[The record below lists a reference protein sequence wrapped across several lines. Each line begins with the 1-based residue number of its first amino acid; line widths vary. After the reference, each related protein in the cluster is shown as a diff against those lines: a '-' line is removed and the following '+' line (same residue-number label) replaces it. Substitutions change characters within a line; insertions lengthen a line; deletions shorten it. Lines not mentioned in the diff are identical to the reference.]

1 MNERV
6 LITGATGFL
15 GGYFAY
21 DVLTRTQSQ
30 VFLHA
35 RPQEVSAE
43 RRVAQRLTQI
53 ARSLGPAAPWDERR
67 IAAELGHRLHVVSGD
82 LSQPQ
87 MGLAAD
93 VYRGLNVDT
102 IWHIA
107 GRVDF
112 LKARRAEVTLANVQG
127 TEQVIQFAASRAVP
141 CLNLISTA
149 FVAGERSGEIP
160 ETSHDPN
167 FAANNPYEESKRL
180 AEGMV
185 QEHHRTTGLN
195 YRIFRPS
202 VLVGHSVT
210 AEPDS
215 EDGLYGF
222 LANLL
227 NLRDQ
232 LRKVRPDYLAQ
243 TPVRIL
249 AAANPHINLL
259 CVDHAAASMLAT
271 GSDPASV
278 NQTFHLA
285 SPHSTPLVQVADAV
299 RELLGVRLAFVE
311 ESSELQPYDFVLRRR
326 TERYH
331 CYLINLKRFDVQNS
345 TRFSEL
351 GATRID
357 RDLMFELCRR
367 FFESR
372 ERSTLAAAG
381 DLGSRGASDR
391 ALEIVGQP

>member
-1 MNERV
+1 MSERI

-21 DVLTRTQSQ
+21 EVLTRTQSQ

-35 RPQEVSAE
+35 RPQEHSAE

-53 ARSLGPAAPWDERR
+53 ARSLGRAAPWDERR
-67 IAAELGHRLHVVSGD
+67 IEAELGQRWHVVSGD
-82 LSQPQ
+82 VSLPN
-87 MGLAAD
+87 MGLEAD
-93 VYRGLNVDT
+93 VYRRLGVDT

-112 LKARRAEVTLANVQG
+112 LKARRREVTQANVQG
-127 TEQVIQFAASRAVP
+127 TEQVIRFAASHAVP

-149 FVAGERSGEIP
+149 FVAGERAGEIP
-160 ETSHDPN
+160 EAEYDSRFP
-167 FAANNPYEESKRL
+167 ANNPYEESKRQ
-180 AEGMV
+180 AEAMV
-185 QEHHRTTGLN
+185 QEHHRATGLG

-232 LRKVRPDYLAQ
+232 LHKVRPDYLEQ
-243 TPVRIL
+243 NPVRIL
-249 AAANPHINLL
+249 AARAPHINLL
-259 CVDHAAASMLAT
+259 CVDHAAGSMLAT
-271 GSDPASV
+271 GSAPASI
-278 NQTFHLA
+278 NQIFHLA
-285 SPHSTPLVQVADAV
+285 SPHSTPLMQVADAV

-311 ESSELQPYDFVLRRR
+311 ESGELLPYDFVLRRR

-331 CYLINLKRFDVQNS
+331 CYLVNLKQFEVQNS
-345 TRFSEL
+345 ARFSEL
-351 GATRID
+351 GATRIS
-357 RDLMFELCRR
+357 RDLTFKLCER

-372 ERSTLAAAG
+372 ERSTLAGSSDSSARAA
-381 DLGSRGASDR
+381 ADR